1 MYKLFYYLFV
11 GKFPCEHSWVKYGSY
26 ETSFRN
32 DLKKTFVVNRC
43 EKCGKMYEVEFRNFP

>member
-43 EKCGKMYEVEFRNFP
+43 EKCGKMKEMEFRNYP